1 MKRKLSLFILALFL
15 CIPVAANA
23 RPSGSQ
29 ADQKASAGKFL
40 QANGVKL
47 YYEECGSGASINVA
61 LLHDGLL
68 HSATWDET
76 WPLLCAKYHVVRY
89 DRRGFGRSDA
99 ATAPFAPEEDLV
111 QVLHAVKM
119 ERAILI
125 GNSSGAGLALDF
137 ALAHPRMVEGMLLIG
152 PVVHGMSS
160 SAYFI
165 DRGNRANA
173 PMAQNDLK
181 SAAENWSRDPYLISG
196 AKPEARKKLLDLLE
210 QYPQNLKTGGQF
222 ESRPSPPTVLRLAQI
237 EAPTLV
243 LVGDADIADVIA
255 YAGAIEA
262 ELPISFFEV
271 WKDAGHLIQLE
282 KPAELAARFDQFA
295 KLADRRETSLSIEAL
310 RELAGEYK
318 FFNRTIEITLK
329 GNHLALR
336 LPDLPDKPLFA
347 DSPSRFF
354 VRTTPTEFEF
364 ERDEKGKVKDMVIL
378 NSDGNKIACERIG

>member
-1 MKRKLSLFILALFL
+1 MARKLSSFILALF
-15 CIPVAANA
+15 IFVPIATNA
-23 RPSGSQ
+23 HPSRPQ
-29 ADQKASAGKFL
+29 ADKKALEGKFV

-47 YYEECGSGASINVA
+47 YYEECGTGAAINVV

-68 HSATWDET
+68 HSVTWDDV

-89 DRRGFGRSDA
+89 DRRGYGRSDA
-99 ATAPFAPEEDLV
+99 ATAPFAPEEDLL
-111 QVLHAVKM
+111 QVLRGVGM

-137 ALAHPRMVEGMLLIG
+137 ALAQPQLVEGMLLIG

-160 SAYFI
+160 SAYFTE
-165 DRGNRANA
+165 RGNRANA
-173 PMAQNDLK
+173 PLAQNDVK
-181 SAAENWSRDPYLISG
+181 AAAENWSRDPYLISG
-196 AKPEARKKLLDLLE
+196 ANPDARKKLLDTLAAN
-210 QYPQNLKTGGQF
+210 PQNLKSGGQF
-222 ESRPSPPTVLRLAQI
+222 EKRPSPPTVLRLAQI
-237 EAPTLV
+237 GVPTLV

-271 WKDAGHLIQLE
+271 WKGAGHLIQLE

-295 KLADRRETSLSIEAL
+295 KLADRRDVSVPVDAL

-318 FFNRTIEITLK
+318 FFNRTIGISLK

-347 DSPSRFF
+347 ASPSRFF

-364 ERDEKGKVKDMVIL
+364 ERDEQGKVKDMVIL
-378 NSDGNKIACERIG
+378 NSDGNKITCERIG